1 MQGLVD
7 WVATSWGQVKKAQ
20 SSKVAGG
27 CLVENGPTPDS
38 RRLMEYSGQ
47 PAADSVQ
54 SMVAPLARIGPLH
67 RSISLT
73 TNLARYS
80 GPLRSGAMT
89 PAPMAVKR
97 SRTEGVS

>member
-1 MQGLVD
+1 MIIPPLAANAGFGGLGGD
-7 WVATSWGQVKKAQ
+7 ELGAGQEGAIQQ
-20 SSKVAGG
+20 SSGW
-27 CLVENGPTPDS
+27 LS
-38 RRLMEYSGQ
+38 RREWPHTGLAGRLLEYSGQ

-80 GPLRSGAMT
+80 GPLRS
-89 PAPMAVKR
+89 
-97 SRTEGVS
+97 

>member
-1 MQGLVD
+1 MIIPPLAANAGFGGLGGD
-7 WVATSWGQVKKAQ
+7 ELGAGQEGAIQQ
-20 SSKVAGG
+20 SSGW
-27 CLVENGPTPDS
+27 LSRRNGPTPDS

-80 GPLRSGAMT
+80 GPLRS
-89 PAPMAVKR
+89 
-97 SRTEGVS
+97 